1 MLCAAYQKLKKE
13 LETERERW
21 LTFVATS
28 ERKSQELA
36 LEALASMNNLR
47 HQMFRH
53 LQLCS
58 ECNHP
63 ATTIA
68 PKVRSATA
76 RGSN

>member
-1 MLCAAYQKLKKE
+1 MFCADYQKLKKE
-13 LETERERW
+13 FETERERW
-21 LTFVATS
+21 LSFVATS
-28 ERKSQELA
+28 ERKSKELA
-36 LEALASMNNLR
+36 LEALERMNQVR

-68 PKVRSATA
+68 PKVRSAKA
-76 RGSN
+76 GGSN